1 MKLKLALL
9 ILFSFLLVSCS
20 ESDRPIV
27 YENLTINNDTYELMM
42 FQQDDLN
49 QNSPDHT
56 IIVEDIT
63 NFLITGTDLG
73 EVSFPDLHI
82 QLSEQN

>member
-20 ESDRPIV
+20 KSDPSIV
-27 YENLTINNDTYELMM
+27 YESLIINSDTYLLRR
-42 FQQDDLN
+42 FQQDDLS

-82 QLSEQN
+82 ELSEQN